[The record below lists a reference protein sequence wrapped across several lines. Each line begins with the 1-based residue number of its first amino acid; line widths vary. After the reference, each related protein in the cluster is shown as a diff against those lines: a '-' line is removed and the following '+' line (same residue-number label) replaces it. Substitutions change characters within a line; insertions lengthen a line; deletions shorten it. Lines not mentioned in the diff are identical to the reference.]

1 MKPTL
6 HAMLSAAARLGGVS
20 VIGLGLV
27 TLVHGLS
34 AERIAR
40 QQQQSLR
47 LTLQTL
53 VPAGSYDNDPLAD
66 RLSVR
71 DARLGVEAVPIYPA
85 WRQGQ
90 PVAAVIAPVA
100 ADGYSGDIHL
110 LVAVRPDGSLLG
122 VRVLAHRETPGLGDG
137 IDTAK
142 SDWILRFNG
151 LSLANPIAR
160 LWKVKRDGGSFD
172 QFAGATVTPRA
183 VVHAVRNTLFYV
195 QNHSAELWTPRP
207 RGD

>member
-1 MKPTL
+1 
-6 HAMLSAAARLGGVS
+6 

-40 QQQQSLR
+40 QQQHSLR

-85 WRQGQ
+85 RRQGQ

-100 ADGYSGDIHL
+100 ADGYSGDIRL
-110 LVAVRPDGSLLG
+110 LVAVLPDGTLIG
-122 VRVLAHRETPGLGDG
+122 VRVLAHKETPGLGDA
-137 IDTAK
+137 IAADK

-151 LSLANPIAR
+151 LSLANPMAR

-183 VVHAVRNTLFYV
+183 VVNAVRNTLAYFRDNRAAV
-195 QNHSAELWTPRP
+195 FAGNASGAKLTVR
-207 RGD
+207 